1 MIFPS
6 RGKSWRTVTAAG
18 RTPSQA
24 EEGEKL
30 ILSFPGP
37 KDWTIIIN
45 PQAGNKVFPLKK
57 ELISMT
63 SRISGF
69 YKLAPSKRLI
79 AVAEQA
85 ALGPQEIDQVE
96 KGLSLDQADKMTE
109 NVIGLFQ
116 VPLGIAT
123 NFVIDGREVLIPMAT
138 EEPSVI
144 AAASNG
150 ARMTRE
156 AGGFFTSST
165 GPVMRAQIQAT
176 GIADPFSARQSIL
189 LHKDELTR
197 MANDKDPMLVK
208 YGGGVK
214 DIEVYVID
222 SKMGPMVV
230 THLIVD
236 CRDAMGAN
244 AVNTMAEA
252 LAPRIE
258 QITGGRVYLRI
269 ISNLADLRLVRAKA
283 VFKAEEIG
291 GHEVVDGILLAAE
304 LAQVDPY
311 RAATHNK
318 GIMNG
323 VTAVVLATG
332 NDTRAV
338 EAGAHAFASSTGSY
352 RSLTRYEKNSDGD
365 LVGTIEMPVAVGL
378 VGGATRVHPVAKTAV
393 KILGVKSA
401 DDLSRIIASVGL
413 CQNFAA
419 LRALA
424 SEGIQRG
431 HMSLHAKNVAVQAG
445 AKCDLIDIIA
455 ARMAAERRISVD
467 RAVELM
473 AELDE
478 KSKEKA

>member
-1 MIFPS
+1 MES
-6 RGKSWRTVTAAG
+6 
-18 RTPSQA
+18 
-24 EEGEKL
+24 
-30 ILSFPGP
+30 
-37 KDWTIIIN
+37 
-45 PQAGNKVFPLKK
+45 
-57 ELISMT
+57 

-69 YKLAPSKRLI
+69 YKLSPKERLKVI
-79 AVAEQA
+79 AERA
-85 ALGPQEIDQVE
+85 
-96 KGLSLDQADKMTE
+96 GLSGDEVAQLSAGLGIDQADRMVE
-109 NVIGLFQ
+109 NVIGTFQ

-123 NFVIDGREVLIPMAT
+123 NFIIDGRELAVPMAT

-150 ARMTRE
+150 ARMARE
-156 AGGFFTSST
+156 GGGFVTSST

-176 GIADPFSARQSIL
+176 GIADPFAARLDIL
-189 LHKDELTR
+189 AHKDELTK
-197 MANDKDPMLVK
+197 MANDMDPMLVK
-208 YGGGVK
+208 FGGGVK
-214 DIEVYVID
+214 DIEAYVID
-222 SKMGPMVV
+222 SRVGPMVV

-269 ISNLADLRLVRAKA
+269 ISNLADLRLARAKA

-291 GHEVVDGILLAAE
+291 GAEVVDGIIQAAALAE
-304 LAQVDPY
+304 VDPY

-323 VTAVVLATG
+323 ATAVVMATG

-338 EAGAHAFASSTGSY
+338 EAGAHSFASKSGMY
-352 RSLTRYEKNSDGD
+352 RSLTRYEKNKDGD

-378 VGGATRVHPVAKTAV
+378 VGGATRVHPVAKTVV

-401 DDLSRIIASVGL
+401 DELSRIISSVGL
-413 CQNFAA
+413 AQNFAA

-431 HMSLHAKNVAVQAG
+431 HMTLHAKNVAVQAG
-445 AKCDLIDIIA
+445 ARCDLVEIVA

-467 RAVELM
+467 RATELLK
-473 AELDE
+473 ELD
-478 KSKEKA
+478 K

>member
-1 MIFPS
+1 
-6 RGKSWRTVTAAG
+6 
-18 RTPSQA
+18 
-24 EEGEKL
+24 
-30 ILSFPGP
+30 
-37 KDWTIIIN
+37 
-45 PQAGNKVFPLKK
+45 
-57 ELISMT
+57 MT

-69 YKLAPSKRLI
+69 YKLAPSERLK
-79 AVAEQA
+79 AAAEQA
-85 ALGPQEIDQVE
+85 ALGQEEIAQVE
-96 KGLSLDQADKMTE
+96 SGLLLDQADKMVE
-109 NVIGLFQ
+109 NVVGMFQ

-150 ARMTRE
+150 AKMARE
-156 AGGFFTSST
+156 AGGFSTSST

-176 GIADPFSARQSIL
+176 GIEDPFAARQAIL

-197 MANDKDPMLVK
+197 MANEKDPMLVK

-222 SKMGPMVV
+222 SRLGPMVV

-269 ISNLADLRLVRAKA
+269 ISNLADLRLVRARA

-338 EAGAHAFASSTGSY
+338 EAGAHAFASITGRY
-352 RSLTRYEKNSDGD
+352 RSLTRYEKNRDGD
-365 LVGTIEMPVAVGL
+365 LVGSIEMPVAVGL
-378 VGGATRVHPVAKTAV
+378 VGGATRVHPVAKAAV

-401 DDLSRIIASVGL
+401 DELSRIIASVGL

-445 AKCDLIDIIA
+445 AKCDLIEIIA

-473 AELDE
+473 AELDL
-478 KSKEKA
+478 KAGEKA

>member
-1 MIFPS
+1 M
-6 RGKSWRTVTAAG
+6 
-18 RTPSQA
+18 
-24 EEGEKL
+24 
-30 ILSFPGP
+30 
-37 KDWTIIIN
+37 
-45 PQAGNKVFPLKK
+45 
-57 ELISMT
+57 
-63 SRISGF
+63 
-69 YKLAPSKRLI
+69 
-79 AVAEQA
+79 AEQVA
-85 ALGPQEIDQVE
+85 VGSEEISQVE
-96 KGLSLDQADKMTE
+96 RGLVLDQAEKMVE
-109 NVIGLFQ
+109 NVIGMFQ

-123 NFVIDGREVLIPMAT
+123 NFVIDGQEVLIPMAT

-150 ARMTRE
+150 ARMARGG
-156 AGGFFTSST
+156 GGFFTSST

-176 GIADPFSARQSIL
+176 GIDDPFAARQAIL
-189 LHKDELTR
+189 LHKDELMT
-197 MANDKDPMLVK
+197 MANELDPMLVK

-222 SKMGPMVV
+222 SRLGPMVV

-269 ISNLADLRLVRAKA
+269 ISNLADLRLARAKA
-283 VFKAEEIG
+283 VFRAEDIG
-291 GHEVVDGILLAAE
+291 GPEVVDGIILAAE
-304 LAQVDPY
+304 LAVVDSY

-323 VTAVVLATG
+323 VTAVDLATG

-338 EAGAHAFASSTGSY
+338 EAGAHSFASRTGRY
-352 RSLTRYEKNSDGD
+352 MSLTRYERNRDGD
-365 LVGTIEMPVAVGL
+365 LVGTIELPVAVGL

-401 DDLSRIIASVGL
+401 DDLSRIIAAVGL

-431 HMSLHAKNVAVQAG
+431 HMSLHARNVAVQAG
-445 AKCDLIDIIA
+445 AKCDFIELVA
-455 ARMAAERRISVD
+455 ARMAAERRINVD
-467 RAVELM
+467 RA
-473 AELDE
+473 AELIRELEDRGQE
-478 KSKEKA
+478 GV

>member
-1 MIFPS
+1 
-6 RGKSWRTVTAAG
+6 V
-18 RTPSQA
+18 
-24 EEGEKL
+24 
-30 ILSFPGP
+30 
-37 KDWTIIIN
+37 
-45 PQAGNKVFPLKK
+45 
-57 ELISMT
+57 
-63 SRISGF
+63 
-69 YKLAPSKRLI
+69 
-79 AVAEQA
+79 
-85 ALGPQEIDQVE
+85 
-96 KGLSLDQADKMTE
+96 E
-109 NVIGLFQ
+109 NVIGLIQ

-150 ARMTRE
+150 ARMARE
-156 AGGFFTSST
+156 AGGFLTSST
-165 GPVMRAQIQAT
+165 GPVMRALIQAT
-176 GIADPFSARQSIL
+176 GMGDPFSARQAIL
-189 LHKDELTR
+189 LHKDELMR

-269 ISNLADLRLVRAKA
+269 ISNLADLRLVRSKA

-338 EAGAHAFASSTGSY
+338 EAGAHAFASIAGRY
-352 RSLTRYEKNSDGD
+352 KSLTRYERNRDGD

-445 AKCDLIDIIA
+445 AKCDLIEIIA

-478 KSKEKA
+478 KTKEKT

>member
-1 MIFPS
+1 M
-6 RGKSWRTVTAAG
+6 
-18 RTPSQA
+18 
-24 EEGEKL
+24 
-30 ILSFPGP
+30 
-37 KDWTIIIN
+37 
-45 PQAGNKVFPLKK
+45 K
-57 ELISMT
+57 EVVRLVT

-69 YKLAPSKRLI
+69 YKLPPDERLR
-79 AVAEQA
+79 AAAEQA
-85 ALGPQEIDQVE
+85 GITPEEVSAVE
-96 KGLSLDQADKMTE
+96 TGLELAQADKMVE
-109 NVIGLFQ
+109 NVIGMFQ

-150 ARMTRE
+150 ARMARE
-156 AGGFFTSST
+156 AGGFSTSCT
-165 GPVMRAQIQAT
+165 GPVMRAIIQAT
-176 GIADPFSARQSIL
+176 GIADPFGAKQAIL
-189 LHKDELTR
+189 LHKDELTE
-197 MANDKDPMLVK
+197 MANGKDPMLIK

-214 DIEVYVID
+214 DIEVHVIE
-222 SKMGPMVV
+222 SRLGPMVV

-252 LAPRIE
+252 LAPHIE
-258 QITGGRVYLRI
+258 RITGGRVYLRI
-269 ISNLADLRLVRAKA
+269 ISNLADKRLARARA
-283 VFKAEEIG
+283 VFRAEDIG
-291 GHEVVDGILLAAE
+291 GPEVVEGIIQAAALAE
-304 LAQVDPY
+304 VDPY

-338 EAGAHAFASSTGSY
+338 EAGAHAFASVKGRY
-352 RSLTRYEKNSDGD
+352 QSLTRYERNKDGD
-365 LVGTIEMPVAVGL
+365 LVATIELPVAVGL
-378 VGGATRVHPVAKTAV
+378 VGGATRVHPVAKSAV
-393 KILGVKSA
+393 KILGVKTA
-401 DDLSRIIASVGL
+401 DDLSRIIAAVGL

-445 AKCDLIDIIA
+445 AKCDLIEIIA
-455 ARMAAERRISVD
+455 ARMAAERRINVD
-467 RAVELM
+467 RAAELM
-473 AELDE
+473 KELEE
-478 KSKEKA
+478 KGKGEEKK

>member
-1 MIFPS
+1 MES
-6 RGKSWRTVTAAG
+6 
-18 RTPSQA
+18 
-24 EEGEKL
+24 
-30 ILSFPGP
+30 
-37 KDWTIIIN
+37 
-45 PQAGNKVFPLKK
+45 
-57 ELISMT
+57 

-69 YKLAPSKRLI
+69 YKLPPEERLKVI
-79 AVAEQA
+79 AERTGLSADDVAQLSAGLGIEQA
-85 ALGPQEIDQVE
+85 DRMV
-96 KGLSLDQADKMTE
+96 E
-109 NVIGLFQ
+109 NVIGTFQ

-123 NFVIDGREVLIPMAT
+123 NFIIDGRELAVPMAT

-150 ARMTRE
+150 ARMARDG
-156 AGGFFTSST
+156 GGFVTSST

-176 GIADPFSARQSIL
+176 GIADPFAARQDIL
-189 LHKDELTR
+189 AHKDELTK

-208 YGGGVK
+208 FGGGVK
-214 DIEVYVID
+214 DIEVYVLD
-222 SKMGPMVV
+222 SRVGPMVV

-269 ISNLADLRLVRAKA
+269 ISNLADLRLARAKA
-283 VFKAEEIG
+283 VFKAKEIG
-291 GHEVVDGILLAAE
+291 GPEVVDGIIQAAALAE
-304 LAQVDPY
+304 VDPY

-323 VTAVVLATG
+323 ATAVVMATG

-338 EAGAHAFASSTGSY
+338 EAGAHSFASKSGMY
-352 RSLTRYEKNSDGD
+352 RSLTRYEKNKEGD

-393 KILGVKSA
+393 KILGLKSA
-401 DDLSRIIASVGL
+401 DELSRIIASVGL
-413 CQNFAA
+413 AQNFAA

-431 HMSLHAKNVAVQAG
+431 HMTLHAKNVAVQAG
-445 AKCDLIDIIA
+445 ARCDLVEIVA

-467 RAVELM
+467 RATELLK
-473 AELDE
+473 ELE
-478 KSKEKA
+478 K

>member
-1 MIFPS
+1 
-6 RGKSWRTVTAAG
+6 
-18 RTPSQA
+18 
-24 EEGEKL
+24 
-30 ILSFPGP
+30 
-37 KDWTIIIN
+37 
-45 PQAGNKVFPLKK
+45 
-57 ELISMT
+57 MT

-69 YKLAPSKRLI
+69 YKLAPSERLI

-85 ALGPQEIDQVE
+85 ALGPEEIAQVQT
-96 KGLSLDQADKMTE
+96 GLSLDQADKMAE

-150 ARMTRE
+150 ARMARE

-165 GPVMRAQIQAT
+165 GPVMRALIQAT
-176 GIADPFSARQSIL
+176 GIGDPFAARQAIL
-189 LHKDELTR
+189 LHKDELMR

-269 ISNLADLRLVRAKA
+269 ISNLADLRLVRSKA

-338 EAGAHAFASSTGSY
+338 EAGAHAFASIAGRY
-352 RSLTRYEKNSDGD
+352 KSLTRYEKNRDGD

-445 AKCDLIDIIA
+445 AKCDLIEIIA

-478 KSKEKA
+478 KTKEKT

>member
-1 MIFPS
+1 
-6 RGKSWRTVTAAG
+6 
-18 RTPSQA
+18 
-24 EEGEKL
+24 
-30 ILSFPGP
+30 
-37 KDWTIIIN
+37 
-45 PQAGNKVFPLKK
+45 
-57 ELISMT
+57 MT

-69 YKLAPSKRLI
+69 YKLAPSERLI

-85 ALGPQEIDQVE
+85 KLGPEEIAQVE
-96 KGLSLDQADKMTE
+96 TGLLLDQADKMTE
-109 NVIGLFQ
+109 NVIGMFQ

-150 ARMTRE
+150 ARMARE
-156 AGGFFTSST
+156 TGGFFTSST
-165 GPVMRAQIQAT
+165 GPVMRALIQAT
-176 GIADPFSARQSIL
+176 GIGDPFAARQTIL
-189 LHKDELTR
+189 LHKDELMR

-304 LAQVDPY
+304 LAEVDPY

-323 VTAVVLATG
+323 VTSVVLATG

-338 EAGAHAFASSTGSY
+338 EAGAHAFASIDGRY
-352 RSLTRYEKNSDGD
+352 KSLTRYEKNRDGD

-401 DDLSRIIASVGL
+401 DELSRIIASVGL

-445 AKCDLIDIIA
+445 AKCDLIEIIA

-473 AELDE
+473 DELDE
-478 KSKEKA
+478 KAKEKT

>member
-1 MIFPS
+1 
-6 RGKSWRTVTAAG
+6 
-18 RTPSQA
+18 
-24 EEGEKL
+24 
-30 ILSFPGP
+30 
-37 KDWTIIIN
+37 
-45 PQAGNKVFPLKK
+45 
-57 ELISMT
+57 MT

-69 YKLAPSKRLI
+69 YKLAPSERLI

-85 ALGPQEIDQVE
+85 ALGPEEIAQVQT
-96 KGLSLDQADKMTE
+96 GLSLDQADKMVE
-109 NVIGLFQ
+109 NVIGLIQ

-150 ARMTRE
+150 ARMARE
-156 AGGFFTSST
+156 AGGFLTSST
-165 GPVMRAQIQAT
+165 GPVMRALIQAT
-176 GIADPFSARQSIL
+176 GMGDPFAARQAIL
-189 LHKDELTR
+189 LHKDELMR

-269 ISNLADLRLVRAKA
+269 ISNLADLRLVRSKA

-304 LAQVDPY
+304 LALVDPY

-338 EAGAHAFASSTGSY
+338 EAGAHAFASIAGRY
-352 RSLTRYEKNSDGD
+352 KSLTRYEKNRDGD

-401 DDLSRIIASVGL
+401 DELSRIIASVGL

-445 AKCDLIDIIA
+445 AKCDLIEIIA

-478 KSKEKA
+478 KTKEKT

>member
-1 MIFPS
+1 
-6 RGKSWRTVTAAG
+6 
-18 RTPSQA
+18 
-24 EEGEKL
+24 
-30 ILSFPGP
+30 
-37 KDWTIIIN
+37 
-45 PQAGNKVFPLKK
+45 
-57 ELISMT
+57 MT

-69 YKLAPSKRLI
+69 YKLAPSERLL

-85 ALGPQEIDQVE
+85 AIGAEEIAQVQT
-96 KGLSLDQADKMTE
+96 GLLLDQADKMTE
-109 NVIGLFQ
+109 NVIGMFQ

-123 NFVIDGREVLIPMAT
+123 NFVIDGKEVLIPMAT

-150 ARMTRE
+150 ARMARE

-176 GIADPFSARQSIL
+176 GICDPFAALQAIL

-323 VTAVVLATG
+323 VTAVVLASG

-338 EAGAHAFASSTGSY
+338 EAGAHAFASISGRY
-352 RSLTRYEKNSDGD
+352 KSLTRYEKNRDGD

-445 AKCDLIDIIA
+445 AKCDLIEIIA

-478 KSKEKA
+478 KTKEKD

>member
-1 MIFPS
+1 
-6 RGKSWRTVTAAG
+6 
-18 RTPSQA
+18 
-24 EEGEKL
+24 
-30 ILSFPGP
+30 
-37 KDWTIIIN
+37 
-45 PQAGNKVFPLKK
+45 
-57 ELISMT
+57 MT

-69 YKLAPSKRLI
+69 YKLAPSERLK
-79 AVAEQA
+79 AAAEQA
-85 ALGPQEIDQVE
+85 ALGQEEIAQVE
-96 KGLSLDQADKMTE
+96 SGLLLDQADKMVE
-109 NVIGLFQ
+109 NVVGMFQ

-150 ARMTRE
+150 AKMARE
-156 AGGFFTSST
+156 AGGFSTSST

-176 GIADPFSARQSIL
+176 GIEDPFAARQAIL

-197 MANDKDPMLVK
+197 MANEKDPMLVK

-222 SKMGPMVV
+222 SRLGPMVV

-269 ISNLADLRLVRAKA
+269 ISNLADLRLVRARA
-283 VFKAEEIG
+283 VFKTEEIG

-338 EAGAHAFASSTGSY
+338 EAGAHAFASITGRY
-352 RSLTRYEKNSDGD
+352 RSLTRYEKNRDGD
-365 LVGTIEMPVAVGL
+365 LVGSIEMPVAVGL
-378 VGGATRVHPVAKTAV
+378 VGGATRVHPVAKAAV

-401 DDLSRIIASVGL
+401 DELSRIIASVGL

-445 AKCDLIDIIA
+445 AKCDLIEIIA

-473 AELDE
+473 AELD
-478 KSKEKA
+478 SKAGEKA

>member
-1 MIFPS
+1 
-6 RGKSWRTVTAAG
+6 
-18 RTPSQA
+18 
-24 EEGEKL
+24 
-30 ILSFPGP
+30 
-37 KDWTIIIN
+37 
-45 PQAGNKVFPLKK
+45 
-57 ELISMT
+57 MT

-69 YKLAPSKRLI
+69 YRLAPSDRLA

-85 ALGPQEIDQVE
+85 SIGKDETDQIE
-96 KGLSLDQADKMTE
+96 RGLSLEQADKMVE
-109 NVIGLFQ
+109 NVVGMFQ
-116 VPLGIAT
+116 VPLGVAT

-150 ARMTRE
+150 ARMARE
-156 AGGFFTSST
+156 GGGFVTTST

-176 GIADPFSARQSIL
+176 GIVDPYSARQAIL
-189 LHKDELTR
+189 HHKDELMK
-197 MANDKDPMLVK
+197 MANDKDPMLVRF
-208 YGGGVK
+208 GGGVK
-214 DIEVYVID
+214 DIEVQVID
-222 SKMGPMVV
+222 SRLGPMVV
-230 THLIVD
+230 SHLIVD

-269 ISNLADLRLVRAKA
+269 ISNLADLRLARARA

-338 EAGAHAFASSTGSY
+338 EAGAHSYAAMRGQY
-352 RSLTRYEKNSDGD
+352 RSLTRYEKNRDGD
-365 LVGTIEMPVAVGL
+365 LVGSIEMPVAVGL

-401 DDLSRIIASVGL
+401 DDLSRIIAAVGL

-445 AKCDLIDIIA
+445 AKCDMIEIVA
-455 ARMAAERRISVD
+455 ARMAAERRISID

-473 AELDE
+473 AELND
-478 KSKEKA
+478 KAKGNT